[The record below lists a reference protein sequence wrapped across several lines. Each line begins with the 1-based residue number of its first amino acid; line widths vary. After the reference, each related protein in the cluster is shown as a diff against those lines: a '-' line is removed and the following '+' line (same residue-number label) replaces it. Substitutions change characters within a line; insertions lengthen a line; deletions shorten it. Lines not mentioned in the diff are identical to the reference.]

1 MQPFHKIELEKMSE
15 IFSKSHRPLL
25 TQNICETQ
33 KSKHYKEIYHF
44 VKKVVKNETGVRDIP
59 DLLVC
64 TPPKAGT
71 TNWSKVLW
79 QLKYLNK
86 LGILVDG
93 EDKKYINYTNLYSLR
108 VQKYFYTNSDTAVLG
123 SLVTPR
129 IDTNMDH
136 GGYMKN

>member
-1 MQPFHKIELEKMSE
+1 MSE
-15 IFSKSHRPLL
+15 IFSRTHRPLA
-25 TQNICETQ
+25 TKNICETQ
-33 KSKHYKEIYHF
+33 KSKPYRELYHF

-93 EDKKYINYTNLYSLR
+93 EDKKYINYTNLYRLR
-108 VQKYFYTNSDTAVLG
+108 FQKYFHNNQKISGQLG
-123 SLVTPR
+123 QRRPC
-129 IDTNMDH
+129 IPD
-136 GGYMKN
+136 